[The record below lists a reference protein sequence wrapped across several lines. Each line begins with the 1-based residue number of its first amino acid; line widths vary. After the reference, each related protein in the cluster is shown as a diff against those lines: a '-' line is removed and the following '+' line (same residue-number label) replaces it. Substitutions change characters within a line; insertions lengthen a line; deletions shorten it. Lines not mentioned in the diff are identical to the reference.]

1 MILACEAGTGK
12 RAQANAGEARVAIRT
27 TCRRRVAYFF
37 RGSELGGGR
46 GGWVCWL
53 IACLVSAGY
62 EFRKSC
68 VTRFPINRTDS
79 TLLKNH
85 ESWKIKVSSSPQ

>member
-12 RAQANAGEARVAIRT
+12 RAQANAGEVRVAIRT

-46 GGWVCWL
+46 GGWVGVL
-53 IACLVSAGY
+53 VDCLLGVSWA
-62 EFRKSC
+62 
-68 VTRFPINRTDS
+68 
-79 TLLKNH
+79 
-85 ESWKIKVSSSPQ
+85 